1 MRINILSSISKRP
14 SGVNRNL
21 VEFGNYLFSK
31 GHKVS
36 LIKPINR
43 GYSDSKID
51 GLERKIRELLYIF
64 SGKRIR
70 KIRKL
75 PWIELNCPAITI
87 PSLSEKYLPSSDVT
101 LFSFEYY
108 LPSVVK
114 LSEKYGKKVFRVCNI
129 FFAEKINCLPE
140 NIFLVANSSLVK
152 KLLEERLKREV
163 FLLLNG
169 INTKI
174 FNNPQERKEV
184 KSIGMFFYNKKP
196 KHKGMEDGF
205 WVMKQIYKRYKNLK
219 FQVVGEWKE
228 NYIPEFIRFYNGRK
242 IENLVNF
249 YRNTDIFIY
258 TSKKDACPNPPMEA
272 MACKCAVVTTN
283 VGGISDYTISGETAL
298 IVEPGDKEAILNYVI
313 SLIENNEF
321 FKKISIE
328 GYRKIQEFSVE
339 NQGKKLEKIL
349 CCVIQ
354 NNK

>member
-31 GHKVS
+31 GYRVY
-36 LIKPINR
+36 LIKAINR
-43 GYSDSKID
+43 GYSESKID
-51 GLERKIRELLYIF
+51 RLERKIRELLYIF
-64 SGKRIR
+64 SGKRIK

-75 PWIELNCPAITI
+75 PWIELNCPAII
-87 PSLSEKYLPSSDVT
+87 VPSLSEKYLSSSDVI
-101 LFSFEYY
+101 LFSFEYH
-108 LPSVVK
+108 LPSVEK

-129 FFAEKINCLPE
+129 FFAEKVNYIPE
-140 NIFLVANSSLVK
+140 NIFLIANSSLVK
-152 KLLEERLKREV
+152 KLLEERLKRKV
-163 FLLLNG
+163 FLLLNSV
-169 INTKI
+169 NTKI
-174 FNNPQERKEV
+174 FNNQQERKKI

-196 KHKGMEDGF
+196 KHKGMEDGL

-258 TSKKDACPNPPMEA
+258 PSKKDACPNPPMEA

-283 VGGISDYTISGETAL
+283 VGGVPDYAIPGETA
-298 IVEPGDKEAILNYVI
+298 IVVEPGDKEAILNGVI
-313 SLIENNEF
+313 SLIENNGL

-328 GYRKIQEFSVE
+328 GYKKIQEFSIE
-339 NQGKKLEKIL
+339 NQGEKLEKIL
-349 CCVIQ
+349 YSIIGS
-354 NNK
+354 K

>member
-129 FFAEKINCLPE
+129 FFAEKIN
-140 NIFLVANSSLVK
+140 
-152 KLLEERLKREV
+152 
-163 FLLLNG
+163 
-169 INTKI
+169 
-174 FNNPQERKEV
+174 
-184 KSIGMFFYNKKP
+184 
-196 KHKGMEDGF
+196 
-205 WVMKQIYKRYKNLK
+205 
-219 FQVVGEWKE
+219 
-228 NYIPEFIRFYNGRK
+228 
-242 IENLVNF
+242 
-249 YRNTDIFIY
+249 
-258 TSKKDACPNPPMEA
+258 
-272 MACKCAVVTTN
+272 
-283 VGGISDYTISGETAL
+283 
-298 IVEPGDKEAILNYVI
+298 
-313 SLIENNEF
+313 
-321 FKKISIE
+321 
-328 GYRKIQEFSVE
+328 
-339 NQGKKLEKIL
+339 
-349 CCVIQ
+349 
-354 NNK
+354 